1 MTINDKQIP
10 ISGKKCSH
18 QNKAPKNGKPT
29 KRTNPPNQKY
39 HQKITLRNW
48 KKEIGMCT
56 DKTKP

>member
-29 KRTNPPNQKY
+29 KRTNPPNQNTTKN
-39 HQKITLRNW
+39 HTEKW